1 MHINAHKY
9 NADNADIIHIYL
21 NWYKYILKQVQCRI
35 RTNHSG

>member
-21 NWYKYILKQVQCRI
+21 NLYKYIFKTGTMSYQ
-35 RTNHSG
+35 N